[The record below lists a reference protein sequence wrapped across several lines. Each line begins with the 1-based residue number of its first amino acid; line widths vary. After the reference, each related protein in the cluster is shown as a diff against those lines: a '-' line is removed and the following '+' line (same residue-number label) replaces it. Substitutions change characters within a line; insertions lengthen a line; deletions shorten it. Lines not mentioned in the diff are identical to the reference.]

1 MKKKNNTF
9 KKPPKFNRKIVETEA
24 KSIAKTHLPVMA
36 QTLHIQ
42 SYGGPNLL
50 S

>member
-1 MKKKNNTF
+1 MKKKITHLE
-9 KKPPKFNRKIVETEA
+9 KPPKHNRKIIETEA

-42 SYGGPNLL
+42 GYGGPNLL